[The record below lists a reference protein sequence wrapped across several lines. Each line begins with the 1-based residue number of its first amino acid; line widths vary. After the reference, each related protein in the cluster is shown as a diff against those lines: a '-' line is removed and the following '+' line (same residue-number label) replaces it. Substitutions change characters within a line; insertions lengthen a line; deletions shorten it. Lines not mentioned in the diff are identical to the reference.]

1 METFGDLARRLRG
14 TRSLR
19 EAARAAH
26 VDPGHLSR
34 IERDLRPPTVA
45 IARALDTL
53 YDTRGELTAMAEA
66 EAGTSLATKRLRALF
81 GQQATYRA
89 GRPVLTATTRG

>member
-14 TRSLR
+14 DRSLR

-45 IARALDTL
+45 IARALDAL
-53 YDTRGELTAMAEA
+53 YDTPGRLATLAEA
-66 EAGTSLATKRLRALF
+66 EAGMSIATKRLRALF
-81 GQQATYRA
+81 GFPSADALEPGPHTRRA
-89 GRPVLTATTRG
+89 A